1 MRFINNFISLVDTK
15 IDNKSQS
22 RIDTSKVYS
31 IDGNHSLIFTL
42 SKKIL
47 WPETTKNCQNRS
59 NEIKNST
66 KRITV
71 IWKLSQGQDVKKN

>member
-15 IDNKSQS
+15 IDNKNKS

-47 WPETTKNCQNRS
+47 WPKTTKNCQNRS
-59 NEIKNST
+59 NEINNST